1 MYAYGILGLIL
12 AVLATDLVAD
22 APPPD
27 VLATF
32 LATGSVAVTIM
43 VAGLAIS
50 GYILLRRDWLRR
62 DEQRFLRRVG
72 LLGKLYRL
80 FVVAGYAVL
89 LFVFDWPALAMDWAA
104 VGDWTVPPLA
114 LTLAPFVAL
123 LLVAWTSLY
132 WADRSLRAL
141 MFERAAAAVA
151 VRRWTLPR
159 YLEFMVRQ
167 YLLVV
172 LVPMLVLLTIADVIE
187 YAVSPPEVAV
197 LLSAGLLLAAFLF
210 AGEWVRVCWRTE
222 AMPDCPLRD
231 RLMALAERAGV
242 RVANILVWRTN
253 LSIANG
259 CMIGLVGRFRYILIT
274 DALLLSLSPEEVEA
288 VFAHEVGHIKHRH
301 VFLYLL
307 TALVGAGAGY
317 LLMVA
322 GFVCV
327 PWLWGAVLIET
338 EPPVLVAEAVSLAA
352 LAAWWWFGFGFL
364 SRRCEQECD
373 LYAVRATACP
383 ADCSPPNAAG
393 RVTGGADATGPLPQD
408 PGPDLAPQDPPPPFS
423 VCEHRVATFVAAL
436 RRIARLNG
444 AAETARGWRH
454 FSIARRCRFL
464 SDALDTP
471 WNVPAAEQR
480 LRYLKVAVL
489 TTAIAVALGTAGVTA
504 VDGLLQPHEPK
515 DTTRPE
521 DVVPA
526 QDSWI
531 IRLMDGDEVD
541 RLALGPPQFHRH
553 AHAAA
558 DLRDRGA
565 TGFRRCASPR
575 DDEVGV
581 ADARRHAVAVHA
593 QSEQARLDGSA
604 TAALADGCDAGKVEE
619 LDDAVG
625 RRRG

>member
-1 MYAYGILGLIL
+1 MYAYVILGLIL
-12 AVLATDLVAD
+12 AVLATDLAAD
-22 APPPD
+22 APPPG

-32 LATGSVAVTIM
+32 LAMASVAVTVM

-50 GYILLRRDWLRR
+50 GYILLRRDWIGR

-89 LFVFDWPALAMDWAA
+89 LFVFDWPALAMDWAG
-104 VGDWTVPPLA
+104 VGHWTVPPLA
-114 LTLAPFVAL
+114 LTLAPFVVL
-123 LLVAWTSLY
+123 LAAAWTSLY

-141 MFERAAAAVA
+141 MFERAGAAVA

-172 LVPMLVLLTIADVIE
+172 LVPVLVLLAIADVIE
-187 YAVSPPEVAV
+187 YAVGPPEVAA
-197 LLSAGLLLAAFLF
+197 LLGAGVFFVAFLF
-210 AGEWVRVCWRTE
+210 AGPWLRVCWRTE

-231 RLMALAERAGV
+231 RLVALAERAGV

-259 CMIGLVGRFRYILIT
+259 CMIGLVGRVRYILIT

-301 VFLYLL
+301 VALYLL
-307 TALVGAGAGY
+307 MALVGSGAAY
-317 LLMVA
+317 LLLAA

-327 PWLWGAVLIET
+327 PWLWEAVLVGG
-338 EPPVLVAEAVSLAA
+338 EPPLLLGEAVSLGA
-352 LAAWWWFGFGFL
+352 LAAWWWFGFGFV

-373 LYAVRATACP
+373 LYAVRATVCP
-383 ADCSPPNAAG
+383 AGCSPPNPAA
-393 RVTGGADATGPLPQD
+393 RVAEAADPAAPLEQD
-408 PGPDLAPQDPPPPFS
+408 PASDVPPQDPPPPFS

-444 AAETARGWRH
+444 APETARGWRH
-454 FSIARRCRFL
+454 FSIARRCRSL
-464 SDALDTP
+464 SDALNMP
-471 WNVPAAEQR
+471 WIVPEAENR
-480 LRYLKVAVL
+480 LRHLKVAVL
-489 TTAIAVALGTAGVTA
+489 TTAIAVALGAAAVSA
-504 VDGLLQPHEPK
+504 VDGLLEP
-515 DTTRPE
+515 DEPEDATRPE

-531 IRLMDGDEVD
+531 VRLMGGDEMD
-541 RLALGPPQFHRH
+541 RLAFGPPQFHRH

-558 DLRDRGA
+558 DLHDGGA
-565 TGFRRCASPR
+565 TGLGRRASPR
-575 DDEVGV
+575 DDEVAV
-581 ADARRHAVAVHA
+581 ADSRRHAVAVHA
-593 QSEQARLDGSA
+593 QSEHAGLDGA
-604 TAALADGCDAGKVEE
+604 DAGKVQE
-619 LDDAVG
+619 LDDPVG